1 MRFMTCS
8 DLFDVDIDKSL
19 LNSFEATL
27 EAPRQVAR
35 VLSFCFF
42 IGANGVFSP
51 LRGVPASG
59 ATLNPFE
66 QPP

>member
-19 LNSFEATL
+19 LNAFEAAL
-27 EAPRQVAR
+27 DAPRQVAR
-35 VLSFCFF
+35 VIPFCFF
-42 IGANGVFSP
+42 FGANGVFSP

-59 ATLNPFE
+59 ARSRRSWP
-66 QPP
+66 